1 VPAAPEPRASIVEAR
16 YANHFEVGQNE
27 YEFVFDFGQFHA
39 PELAEL
45 APGAAQVRIV
55 RIVMP
60 PPFAKALLH
69 TLGRAIAEHEREH
82 GNIEH
87 G

>member
-1 VPAAPEPRASIVEAR
+1 MPAAPESRAAIVEAR

-39 PELAEL
+39 AEIADNAAAS
-45 APGAAQVRIV
+45 APVRIV

-60 PPFAKALLH
+60 PTFAKALLQ
-69 TLGRAIAEHEREH
+69 TLGRAVTQHERDH
-82 GNIEH
+82 GTIEH